1 MSVHLFGI
9 SDRTYSYSHSV
20 GRNEFAG
27 TGFRNPVDFV
37 CSSDDTLYVLN
48 RSYESRND
56 GIHITVATLDE
67 QYITE
72 FGTYGDGEGQWV
84 WPAGIAIDSD
94 DQLYITDEYLNRITI
109 YDTDGDYIGTWGSSG
124 AGDGEL
130 SGPTGITILGDSAY
144 VVDSKNHRVQIFGL
158 DGAYKGQFGGFGTDN
173 GQFNMPWGIADSTD
187 GIIYVTDW
195 RNDRVQGFDTEG
207 VWQISFGT
215 TGDSY
220 GEFNRPTGI
229 GVDSQGDIYV
239 CDWMNNRVQS
249 FAPDGRYIAQ
259 FLGDHKLSAWGKD
272 KLMSNQ
278 DMIRQRA
285 LAYSIDP
292 DYETKLAHPDAVK
305 VNADGKIMISDS
317 TRGRIQVY
325 QKHSD
330 PIAAFAAEI

>member
-1 MSVHLFGI
+1 M
-9 SDRTYSYSHSV
+9 
-20 GRNEFAG
+20 
-27 TGFRNPVDFV
+27 
-37 CSSDDTLYVLN
+37 
-48 RSYESRND
+48 
-56 GIHITVATLDE
+56 
-67 QYITE
+67 
-72 FGTYGDGEGQWV
+72 
-84 WPAGIAIDSD
+84 
-94 DQLYITDEYLNRITI
+94 
-109 YDTDGDYIGTWGSSG
+109 
-124 AGDGEL
+124 
-130 SGPTGITILGDSAY
+130 
-144 VVDSKNHRVQIFGL
+144 VDSKNHRVQIFGL

-173 GQFNMPWGIADSTD
+173 GQFNMPWGIAASTD

-220 GEFNRPTGI
+220 GEFSRPTGI

-259 FLGDHKLSAWGKD
+259 FLGDHKLSGWGKD

-292 DYETKLAHPDAVK
+292 DYETRLAHPDAVK

-330 PIAAFAAEI
+330 PIAAFAAEV